1 MNRCLNPACDRAFKP
16 GRYGKRQV
24 VCSGTYRAKCGP
36 KCAGKKCPR
45 CKGSGSW
52 ARPCREWY
60 KAHQLAT
67 APPPRGLGESWPKVE
82 RKLVDL
88 PLRHAVLIRVARAT
102 GLRKGELLG
111 LTWADVLE
119 GGRARVDV
127 AVRGK
132 WHDVRGFE
140 LTKTGAS
147 RKAYLDAD
155 ARTALEDLA
164 HERASCGTPP
174 RSSSRIWPLSCAGAW
189 GMWTRFQRA
198 IGVENP
204 ETGEPYR
211 FHDLRHTVGVE
222 LVAAGKIGLAQQVL
236 GHRSVNSTMR
246 YATRTS
252 AEVNAEVEEVR
263 KKKRRK

>member
-119 GGRARVDV
+119 GA
-127 AVRGK
+127 AP
-132 WHDVRGFE
+132 
-140 LTKTGAS
+140 AS
-147 RKAYLDAD
+147 TSPFAGNGMTSGD
-155 ARTALEDLA
+155 
-164 HERASCGTPP
+164 
-174 RSSSRIWPLSCAGAW
+174 SSSRKPGPR
-189 GMWTRFQRA
+189 GRPT
-198 IGVENP
+198 
-204 ETGEPYR
+204 
-211 FHDLRHTVGVE
+211 
-222 LVAAGKIGLAQQVL
+222 
-236 GHRSVNSTMR
+236 STP
-246 YATRTS
+246 TPGPHSRTS
-252 AEVNAEVEEVR
+252 LTSGLHAA
-263 KKKRRK
+263 RRRAPRRESGRFRAPARGECGRGFNGRSASRTRRRGSPTASMTSGIRSASSSSPPGKSGSLNRC